1 MDKILVIDDSK
12 MQTNMLNAILEGDYA
27 VTQAHTA
34 EEGLNY
40 AREGDFSLILLD
52 VVMPGMDGFDLLKK
66 LQEEVVTRRTPVILI
81 TSLNDV
87 EHEEQGLTLGA
98 VDYIAKPYHAPIVKA
113 RVNTHIKLYHYRRQI
128 ERQAM
133 VDPMT
138 GVPNRRSYNCCYA
151 SKWCRSPCV

>member
-81 TSLNDV
+81 TSLN
-87 EHEEQGLTLGA
+87 A
-98 VDYIAKPYHAPIVKA
+98 
-113 RVNTHIKLYHYRRQI
+113 
-128 ERQAM
+128 
-133 VDPMT
+133 
-138 GVPNRRSYNCCYA
+138 
-151 SKWCRSPCV
+151 